1 MTYINKTTNV
11 LVKFPIKNQCLIT
24 TIITNIYTKNKLGK
38 LALHCNEYKFQNSKT
53 TSSPMV
59 Y

>member
-1 MTYINKTTNV
+1 MTYVNKTTNV
-11 LVKFPIKNQCLIT
+11 LVKFPIKNQRLIT
-24 TIITNIYTKNKLGK
+24 TNIYTKNKLGK
-38 LALHCNEYKFQNSKT
+38 LALHCNEYKFQNLKT